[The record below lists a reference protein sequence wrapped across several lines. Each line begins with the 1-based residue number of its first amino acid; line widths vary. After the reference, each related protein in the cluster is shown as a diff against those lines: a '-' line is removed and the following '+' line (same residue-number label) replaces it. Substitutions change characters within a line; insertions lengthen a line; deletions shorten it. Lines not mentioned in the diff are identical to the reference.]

1 MKSKTFAAENI
12 FAMKVCKQLI
22 AALVGAALAV
32 GSTQLFADP
41 PQGGGYG
48 MGPGMMGGYGPGTMG
63 GYSMGPGMMSGG
75 GMLGG
80 LNLADDQRRKI
91 DNINHELQKKN
102 WELGGKMLDE
112 QYKQRGLQYSDRLDI
127 KAMSE
132 AHKRMQ
138 DLEHQQYQA
147 RLEAREKID
156 AVLTKEQKEQL
167 RQFGG
172 TRGMH

>member
-1 MKSKTFAAENI
+1 MKAR
-12 FAMKVCKQLI
+12 KQLL
-22 AALVGAALAV
+22 AALVGATLTI
-32 GSTQLFADP
+32 GSAQLLADP
-41 PQGGGYG
+41 PPGGGS
-48 MGPGMMGGYGPGTMG
+48 GMMGGGMG
-63 GYSMGPGMMSGG
+63 SGMMGG

-102 WELGGKMLDE
+102 WEPGGKMLDE
-112 QYKQRGLQYSDRLDI
+112 QYKQRSLQYSDRRDI

-147 RLEAREKID
+147 RLEAQEKID